1 MMLRLTM
8 VRRVAAPDEV
18 AAEQL
23 AQCARAEAR
32 VSFAY
37 VAGRVCERCELLLQ

>member
-23 AQCARAEAR
+23 AQCALRLARGASGVAFVWRALGVGAH
-32 VSFAY
+32 
-37 VAGRVCERCELLLQ
+37 G